1 MEFHSERILFQKKK
15 MYQFFEYKWRWK
27 FFFAPNSSIDNS
39 FRWFIWFESIDSF
52 IHSDLMMIQTND
64 KWLINLIDWW
74 FVQLLKSLCVCVCEW
89 ARLCHKKKRLNLIYL
104 YPGKK
109 IKMIIIGNEFFFHF
123 VVVVV
128 IVVIVINIIIHRSIN
143 QSIYYFV

>member
-1 MEFHSERILFQKKK
+1 MKESILKKK
-15 MYQFFEYKWRWK
+15 CTNSLNGYEIFFST
-27 FFFAPNSSIDNS
+27 NSSIDNS

-52 IHSDLMMIQTND
+52 IHSFGFDDDTNKWQMIDQFDRLMICTAI
-64 KWLINLIDWW
+64 KII
-74 FVQLLKSLCVCVCEW
+74 VCVCEW